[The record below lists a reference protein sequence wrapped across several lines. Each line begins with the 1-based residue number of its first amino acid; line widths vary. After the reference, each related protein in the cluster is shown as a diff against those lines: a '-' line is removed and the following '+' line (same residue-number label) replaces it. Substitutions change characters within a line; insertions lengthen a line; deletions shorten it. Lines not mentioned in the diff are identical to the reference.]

1 MTVKSNRLRFVAL
14 IMFALVA
21 GKVSAQDSTT
31 AGEDLKNATRKTG
44 KAIKKGADKVGKK
57 TAEIASKA
65 KSEVVDKTYEGKAGP
80 DGEKIYIDSHS
91 KYYYVDSKGRKQY
104 VTEAELKDK

>member
-1 MTVKSNRLRFVAL
+1 MIPRSSMFRFVAM
-14 IMFALVA
+14 IVFALVA
-21 GKVSAQDSTT
+21 GQVSAQDSTT
-31 AGEDLKNATRKTG
+31 VGQDLKNASRKTG

-65 KSEVVDKTYEGKAGP
+65 KSEVVDQTYEGKAGP

-91 KYYYVDSKGRKQY
+91 KYYYVDSKGHKQY
-104 VTEAELKDK
+104 VTEGQLKDK